1 MPSSLQARMI
11 RRAISPRLAMRM
23 RLYMRPLRLLDLEE
37 RLVELNGFAIFHK
50 DGGDSAADL
59 SRDFV
64 EDLHGLDDADRG
76 VHIHFAADFD
86 ERFRLGVWL
95 GIIRADH
102 GALDGHR
109 VRTVRGGS
117 TLRGR
122 SSLGRGI
129 SWRRW
134 RRWGISTRSFPR
146 AAADADAV
154 ARFAEVDLRQV
165 V

>member
-1 MPSSLQARMI
+1 MPSSLQAQMI

-59 SRDFV
+59 GRDFV

-76 VHIHFAADFD
+76 VHIHFAADFHK
-86 ERFRLGVWL
+86 RFRLRVRL

-102 GALDGHR
+102 RALDGHR
-109 VRTVRGGS
+109 VRTVSSRWCFSCSWS
-117 TLRGR
+117 TA
-122 SSLGRGI
+122 SL

-134 RRWGISTRSFPR
+134 WRRGISSRSF
-146 AAADADAV
+146 A
-154 ARFAEVDLRQV
+154 
-165 V
+165 